1 MTDYFC
7 DSERSREISRYF
19 LLRIARDVSA
29 SLDMTKRPFRVGS
42 VGSLLL
48 LAMTSTAFIAA
59 TQAQFTPGIL
69 ANDSYWGDRKAE
81 FDFYEG
87 QLMRDA
93 QLRKCEVLHIFFRE
107 RIDPKTFT
115 RVDDATRA
123 DAVTAIR
130 MNQIW
135 SVPIGMFVEQGSI
148 TAHCRVDSGVLARLT
163 FVGTDSFGNA
173 VKKVEWTGSTFN
185 YMSDTYR
192 DGTTTSPISPLVN
205 SFFYDELPMR
215 VRMIDWSKPPVD
227 FEIQLAP
234 TLARFR
240 SDHIEFKPAGISC
253 KPIDKTIEVSAQ
265 HSVGI
270 DRFVLDRDFP
280 FLLRELQMA
289 DGSKL
294 KLKRGLKADYWNYSK
309 EGDRERALKN
319 PMLQHPD

>member
-1 MTDYFC
+1 
-7 DSERSREISRYF
+7 
-19 LLRIARDVSA
+19 
-29 SLDMTKRPFRVGS
+29 
-42 VGSLLL
+42 
-48 LAMTSTAFIAA
+48 MTSITFIAE
-59 TQAQFTPGIL
+59 THAQFTPGIL

-87 QLMRDA
+87 QLMRDG
-93 QLRKCEVLHIFFRE
+93 QLRKCEVLHILFRE
-107 RIDPKTFT
+107 RIDPKTFA
-115 RVDDATRA
+115 RLDDPTRA
-123 DAVTAIR
+123 DAITAIR

-135 SVPIGMFVEQGSI
+135 SAPIGMFVEQGGI
-148 TAHCRVDSGVLARLT
+148 TAHWRVDSAALARLI

-173 VKKVEWTGSTFN
+173 MKKIESAGSTFN
-185 YMSDTYR
+185 SVSDTHR
-192 DGTTTSPISPLVN
+192 DGTATGPISSAVN

-215 VRMIDWSKPPVD
+215 VRTIDWSRPAAD

-240 SDHIEFKPAGISC
+240 SDHIEFKPARLSW
-253 KPIDKTIEVSAQ
+253 KPIEKTIEVNAQ
-265 HSVGI
+265 HSGGI

-280 FLLRELQMA
+280 FLLREWQMA

-294 KLKRGLKADYWNYSK
+294 KLKRGLKADYWNYGK